1 MLLLLAFLV
10 SVEALQEPV
19 VNLRNGTVTGIKIYT
34 DGRVPVLAFLGI
46 PFAIAPVGERRFS
59 IPESH
64 PGWTGNLET
73 KSFGPACVQPIK
85 ELHPRFGTSP
95 PQDEDCLFLNVW
107 TPEFQTTKGYRKA
120 PVLVILEGE
129 GFVSGYPG
137 RIPAQDVAAEGI
149 VVVSVSYR
157 LNVFG
162 FLCLENSEARGNLG
176 LLDQYLGLLWVRQNI
191 EFFGGDPQSVTLLG
205 HSAGSVSVLLHLIS
219 PRTSGLFQRA
229 ILMSG
234 SAVSPWSMSS
244 HPSNSSFQIARS
256 LGCIGKSRSV
266 LACLKTKSSAELL
279 KAFETQYMNG
289 NWSDLPLPVVD
300 NFLYAQDQY
309 LPLDPLTALK
319 SGNMTKIPILTGI
332 TSHEGAVT
340 MSQWNDL
347 EQQGFSQLKHLFLS
361 SIIPSVAK
369 KYNFHNNSNFEEILT
384 VLKGFYLDQIKN
396 GEVNNLINTI
406 LNFYSDSQYKAPHM
420 KQISYLAA
428 KTNKNPG
435 IVYAYL
441 FEQEVNH
448 LYRHLNIS
456 GSGHGE
462 DLLFLFGP
470 SIINNIHR
478 VRFTPAEE
486 RLGAIMKRFWIDF
499 IRKGRISANPVAF
512 GVSWTEYSPLE
523 DNFIIFRADN
533 NLPATQSVI
542 RSPMPTLAK
551 DAIAKQ
557 IIWLWNELL
566 PNLRDLRKDE
576 LSHCLDAT
584 EMQLTS
590 DIPYRS
596 AMYTLI
602 SFVVILLV
610 LLIVCVVLLKKQA
623 TERERDMF

>member
-1 MLLLLAFLV
+1 MLLLLTLLV
-10 SVEALQEPV
+10 SVEAIQEPV
-19 VNLRNGTVTGIKIYT
+19 VTLRNGTVTGIKIYT

-64 PGWTGNLET
+64 PGWSGNLET
-73 KSFGPACVQPIK
+73 KSFGPACIQPIK

-191 EFFGGDPQSVTLLG
+191 EFFGGDPLAVTLLG
-205 HSAGSVSVLLHLIS
+205 HSAGSVSALLHLIS
-219 PRTSGLFQRA
+219 PRTSGLFHRA

-234 SAVSPWSMSS
+234 SALSPWSMSS
-244 HPSNSSFQIARS
+244 HPSNSSYQIARS
-256 LGCIGKSRSV
+256 LGCIGKAKSV

-300 NFLYAQDQY
+300 DFLHEQDQY
-309 LPLDPLTALK
+309 LPLHPISALK
-319 SGNMTKIPILTGI
+319 SGSLTKIPILTGI

-384 VLKGFYLDQIKN
+384 VLKGFYLDQVKD
-396 GEVNNLINTI
+396 GDVNNLINTI

-420 KQISYLAA
+420 RQISYLA
-428 KTNKNPG
+428 KKNKSPS
-435 IVYAYL
+435 IIYAYL

-470 SIINNIHR
+470 SIINNIQR

-512 GVSWTEYSPLE
+512 GVSWTEYSPLD
-523 DNFIIFRADN
+523 DNYIIFRADN

-542 RSPMPTLAK
+542 RSPMPTLSK
-551 DAIAKQ
+551 DATAKQ

-566 PNLRDLRKDE
+566 PNLRDLRKNE
-576 LSHCLDAT
+576 LGNCLDAT

-590 DIPYRS
+590 DVPYRS